1 MFVPLAPIMMA
12 LTAASPVFKGKL
24 SGLDTRFSIIEQSVD
39 DRTDEERSA
48 IPKSRYSSVNYY
60 ISNSKFFKEE
70 YNDINSRLN
79 TEVMDYLKEK
89 AEEKDVDMDR

>member
-1 MFVPLAPIMMA
+1 MFVPMSPIMLA
-12 LTAASPVFKGKL
+12 LTAASPFFRGKV
-24 SGLDTRFSIIEQSVD
+24 SDLDTRIPVIEQSVD